1 MLETYIFSPFEEL
14 KKYDQILNLAQ
25 RNLDKNINI
34 EQNVYMFFSL
44 RLQAESWKDVASV
57 WSYLKQ

>member
-34 EQNVYMFFSL
+34 EQNVYMFFSV
-44 RLQAESWKDVASV
+44 RLQAES
-57 WSYLKQ
+57 